1 MNFSGPLED
10 RIAIR
15 ELLETFADAL
25 TREDAELLST
35 CWVEDSVWVT
45 PQGRHEGK
53 ADIVKKWADYTEAYR
68 RGTGVVYRATFY
80 QPATILVEGDSATGI
95 TYFSVITFTDQGS
108 APNVFA
114 GSYFEIY
121 SKVQG
126 QWLFRSREYHS
137 IDKLRVK
144 RDHGGGLYD

>member
-1 MNFSGPLED
+1 MNFNGPLED

-25 TREDAELLST
+25 NREDADLLST
-35 CWVEDSVWVT
+35 CWIDESVWVT

-53 ADIVKKWADYTEAYR
+53 TEIVTNWANYTEAYR

-80 QPATILVEGDSATGI
+80 QPATIRIEGDEATGV

-108 APNVFA
+108 APHVFA
-114 GSYFEIY
+114 GSYFEEY
-121 SKVQG
+121 AKAQG
-126 QWLFRSREYHS
+126 RWLFKSREYHP
-137 IDKLRVK
+137 IDKLRVE
-144 RDHGGGLYD
+144 RQYDDFRSD

>member
-1 MNFSGPLED
+1 MNFSGGLED

-25 TREDAELLST
+25 NREDSALLST
-35 CWVEDSVWVT
+35 CWTDDSVWVT

-53 ADIVKKWADYTEAYR
+53 NEIVTNWANYTEGYR
-68 RGTGVVYRATFY
+68 RGTGVIYRATFY
-80 QPATILVEGDSATGI
+80 QPATIRVDGETASGI

-108 APNVFA
+108 APHVFA
-114 GSYFEIY
+114 GSYVEAY
-121 SKVQG
+121 VKTQG
-126 QWLFRSREYHS
+126 KWLFRSREYTP

-144 RDHGGGLYD
+144 REYLS

>member
-1 MNFSGPLED
+1 MNFGGVLD
-10 RIAIR
+10 DKIAIR

-25 TREDAELLST
+25 NREDSNLLST
-35 CWVEDSVWVT
+35 CWTDDGVWVT

-53 ADIVKKWADYTEAYR
+53 SEIVTNWANYTEAYR

-80 QPATILVEGDSATGI
+80 QPATIRIDGDAATGL

-108 APNVFA
+108 APHVFA
-114 GSYFEIY
+114 GSYAEAY
-121 SKVQG
+121 AKVQG
-126 QWLFRSREYHS
+126 KWLFRSREYTP

-144 RDHGGGLYD
+144 REY